1 MKVWKN
7 ALGATIDHFTSL
19 EIQKLL
25 QAQVKNKRVFTWIKL
40 IYCFGLSLSEI
51 ANLKVTDINLTKQT
65 IQIGGDF
72 HRIRVLYT

>member
-25 QAQVKNKRVFTWIKL
+25 QAQVKNKRVSTWIKL

-51 ANLKVTDINLTKQT
+51 ANLKVTDINLTK
-65 IQIGGDF
+65 
-72 HRIRVLYT
+72 